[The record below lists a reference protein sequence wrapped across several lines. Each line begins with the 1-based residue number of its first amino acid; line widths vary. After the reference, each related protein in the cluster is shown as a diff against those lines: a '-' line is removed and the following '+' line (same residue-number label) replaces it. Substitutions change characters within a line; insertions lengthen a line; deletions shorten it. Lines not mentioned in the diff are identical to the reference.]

1 MRLLFVWMSEGR
13 ICISHG
19 LGRLA
24 CAGRAKVWF
33 ETLLIIQAVI
43 SDLSTKSVVDQ
54 TCTARQLKKEKI
66 TPHITSLKIHFTYY
80 FTFFFTLLCTGTNK
94 QNILWLWSLSR
105 KWCSEVMSAETAL
118 IKWSE
123 AFLLTVCYNII
134 YFIYFL
140 GLILCLNFLR

>member
-1 MRLLFVWMSEGR
+1 MSEGR

-33 ETLLIIQAVI
+33 EILLIIQAVI

-54 TCTARQLKKEKI
+54 ICTEYFHARQLKKEENL

-80 FTFFFTLLCTGTNK
+80 LTLFHLIVYWNK
-94 QNILWLWSLSR
+94 QT
-105 KWCSEVMSAETAL
+105 KYPVAL
-118 IKWSE
+118 VSQ
-123 AFLLTVCYNII
+123 
-134 YFIYFL
+134 
-140 GLILCLNFLR
+140 